1 MTCHWIFSS
10 QLALCEFNSAAIL
23 PRATISEHRHFP
35 ENADIQTA
43 ELLIIWDA
51 MALLWRHCSVLTAVE
66 SNVFILTKRVQVT
79 CQLTYVHLYGTPI
92 SITVSM
98 ASVERMAVV
107 REASLRRQSADRDD
121 IMILQWRHNEF
132 AGVSNHQPHY
142 CLLNGLFRR
151 KSKKTSKL
159 SVTGLVR
166 GIHRWPVNSPHK
178 GPVTRKMFQF
188 DDVTMKVVRNGNRD
202 PFQYKDRLSGIMFH
216 YRYKNVMRRS
226 YFYNR

>member
-1 MTCHWIFSS
+1 M
-10 QLALCEFNSAAIL
+10 AIL
-23 PRATISEHRHFP
+23 RRATISEHRHFP
-35 ENADIQTA
+35 ENANIQTV
-43 ELLIIWDA
+43 ELLMIWDA

-66 SNVFILTKRVQVT
+66 SNVFILTKRVPVT

-98 ASVERMAVV
+98 ASVERLAVV
-107 REASLRRQSADRDD
+107 REASFRRQSADKDD

-159 SVTGLVR
+159 SVTGLCA
-166 GIHRWPVNSPHK
+166 WNSP
-178 GPVTRKMFQF
+178 VTGEFPAQRASNAE
-188 DDVTMKVVRNGNRD
+188 DVSIWWRHHESSAQRD
-202 PFQYKDRLSGIMFH
+202 QGSI
-216 YRYKNVMRRS
+216 S
-226 YFYNR
+226 I